1 MRVLVAGASGVLGR
15 PTVRELRAAGHD
27 VVGLVRSDAS
37 ARVVAGLGAE
47 PVRAD
52 VLDARAVAKAMDGAE
67 AVANLVGALPVG
79 VSPDRDAWS
88 AVDRAWRDGTRHLV
102 AAAKAAEVQVFL
114 HASLAMLYGDHG
126 DAWVTEQTPL
136 DSPALVRAAADAE
149 RTVLLAV
156 NAGLPGV
163 VLRLGTVYYSDAWHS
178 QFLIAQARQHQ
189 LAVIGDGNAY
199 WSLLHA
205 DDAAT
210 AIVRAIDDAEAGA
223 VYNVADD
230 QPMRMSE
237 LFDLLASLVGAP
249 RPRRVPRLLARALV
263 GGDAMTLLTT
273 SARLTSRAIRQ
284 DLELELRYPSP
295 EAGFRAVLSQPVPEP
310 LP

>member
-15 PTVRELRAAGHD
+15 PTVRELREAGHD

-37 ARVVAGLGAE
+37 AKVVADLGAE
-47 PVRAD
+47 PIRGD
-52 VLDARAVAKAMDGAE
+52 VLDAKAVAQAMDGAE
-67 AVANLVGALPVG
+67 AVANLVGALPIG
-79 VSPDRDAWS
+79 VSPDKNAWS
-88 AVDRAWRDGTRHLV
+88 AVDRAWRDGTRNLV
-102 AAAKAAEVQVFL
+102 AAAKAADVQVFL

-126 DAWVTEQTPL
+126 DSWVTEQTPL
-136 DSPALVRAAADAE
+136 DSPDLVKAAADAE
-149 RTVLLAV
+149 RTVLQAV

-163 VLRLGTVYYSDAWHS
+163 VLRLGTVYRGDAWHS
-178 QFLIAQARQHQ
+178 QFLMSQARQHQ

-210 AIVRAIDDAEAGA
+210 AIVRALDDAEAGA
-223 VYNVADD
+223 IYNVADD
-230 QPMRMSE
+230 QPMRMAD

-249 RPRRVPRLLARALV
+249 KPRRVPRLLARALV

-273 SARLTSRAIRQ
+273 SARLTSRAIQQ
-284 DLELELRYPSP
+284 DLDLELRYPSP
-295 EAGFRAVLSQPVPEP
+295 AVGFKAVLSQPVPEP
-310 LP
+310 HP